1 MSKVFIEE
9 TSLSA
14 IGDAIRAK
22 TGSSDKMSPAQMVTA
37 IGSITGGG
45 GGTEIEPIVLSGSQ
59 SYGCS
64 GALAA
69 KMIELYPSKISTSGI
84 TNAQNMFRYY
94 TGARVPFVI
103 NLSGDCDCSYIF
115 SDTKIT
121 KAPVIQGS
129 MAACQ
134 YMFQNCSYLVDI
146 SELANYTIK
155 ETGRGCSAFQSCKS
169 LREVPAEV
177 AKRISYTFSSK
188 SYTSYA
194 HTVRLVSDCP
204 ALENVYGVI
213 PPVYTGTT
221 ALTANMFSYMVDN
234 CHRLTHFTFATN
246 DDGTPL
252 VRDNYTAQTID
263 FSGCVGYV
271 VNSYD
276 TGLQYVGIT
285 NSTKVTDLTSYE
297 ALKDNPDWWTAL
309 SAFSRYN
316 HDSAVETIN
325 SLPDVSSSG
334 GTNTIKFKG
343 TMGSGYGKAINTMTD
358 AEIAVAAAKGWTVSI
373 T

>member
-1 MSKVFIEE
+1 MAIKTIKEE
-9 TSLSA
+9 SLIA

-45 GGTEIEPIVLSGSQ
+45 GADIEPIVLSGDC
-59 SYGCS
+59 SYSCG
-64 GALAA
+64 GALSS
-69 KMIELYPSKISTSGI
+69 KMIEMYSDKISTSGI
-84 TNAQNMFRYY
+84 TNSAHMFEKYQHNII
-94 TGARVPFVI
+94 PFGI
-103 NLSGDCDCSYIF
+103 NLSNSSDCSYLF
-115 SDTKIT
+115 SNSNIT
-121 KAPVIQGS
+121 KAPVIRGS
-129 MAACQ
+129 MGA
-134 YMFQNCSYLVDI
+134 YPYLFNSCNYLTDL
-146 SELANYTIK
+146 SEVVNYPTNG
-155 ETGRGCSAFQSCKS
+155 TARCTNVFQSCKS
-169 LREVPAEV
+169 LREIPAEV
-177 AKRISYTFSSK
+177 TKKFTYTFSSK

-194 HTVRLVSDCP
+194 HTVRLVSDCT

-234 CHRLTHFTFATN
+234 CYRLTHFTFATN

-271 VNSYD
+271 ASSYD
-276 TGLQYVGIT
+276 TGLQYAGIT

-297 ALKDNPDWWTAL
+297 ALKDNPDWWTAAP
-309 SAFSRYN
+309 AFSRYN

-358 AEIAVAAAKGWTVSI
+358 AEIAVATAKGWTV
-373 T
+373 TLV